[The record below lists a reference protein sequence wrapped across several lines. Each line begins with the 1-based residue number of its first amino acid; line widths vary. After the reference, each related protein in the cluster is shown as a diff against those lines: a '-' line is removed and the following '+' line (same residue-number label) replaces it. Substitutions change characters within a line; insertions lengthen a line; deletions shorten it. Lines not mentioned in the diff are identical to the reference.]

1 MNIALNSSDLLA
13 VNALGQFRE
22 HPRVGARRTFIN
34 IEGHTQ
40 TRRAADL
47 PGIPEFIAEG
57 AQLGDLWMEGHFGVG
72 DPLTEHGGPISGP
85 G

>member
-1 MNIALNSSDLLA
+1 MPDDKDQRVNIALNSPDLLA
-13 VNALGQFRE
+13 VNALGQRD
-22 HPRVGARRTFIN
+22 

-47 PGIPEFIAEG
+47 PGISEFIREG
-57 AQLGDLWMEGHFGVG
+57 AHLGDLWMEGHFGVG
-72 DPLTEHGGPISGP
+72 DPLTEHGGPTSGP